1 MICLTLTNTGEFWME
16 ERYGRQERPITA
28 KMTIAL
34 NRYTY
39 RLQKGAYEKI
49 IYRNRYKYRTQS
61 EYILAA
67 VLQYEDPEYPICHLA
82 EADRELL
89 IKEIRGNFWN
99 I

>member
-1 MICLTLTNTGEFWME
+1 ME
-16 ERYGRQERPITA
+16 DRKRPITA

-34 NRYTY
+34 DLEDA
-39 RLQKGAYEKI
+39 LQKGAYEKT

-89 IKEIRGNFWN
+89 IKEIREIFGIYNN
-99 I
+99 QPGV